1 MNIGIVGAG
10 IGGLSAAIALQK
22 RGHEVQLFE
31 QASQIK
37 ALGAGLV
44 LAANAIYALSL
55 LGLDKKVEQI
65 GQWIGGADV
74 LDHEGKVLMGTDFKG
89 HKDQRIG
96 QNFSVHRAEL
106 HAILRG
112 ELKPETL
119 RLGQQ
124 CVRFSQHDKTIE
136 VVLASGERQIFD
148 VLVAADGL
156 HSPLRQQIWP
166 STTLRFAGYTCW
178 RGVISQKR
186 LSEPIIGFS
195 ESWGVGRRFG
205 LVPLSQD
212 RLYWFAC
219 KNAMPHDPQMEV
231 MTPDGLLSLFRDFH
245 APIPEVLQNTQQE
258 EVHWADIYDVKPL
271 QKFYHKRLILLGDA
285 AHGTTPNMGQGA
297 CMAIEDA
304 LVLAKVLDDE
314 SHLENALQ
322 QYQQKRWARVQKVVK
337 TSRQIGAVA
346 HKCPENFVPLR
357 NALLRKMPASEKQL
371 RWLFST
377 NWY

>member
-22 RGHEVQLFE
+22 KGHDVQLFE

-37 ALGAGLV
+37 AVGAGLV
-44 LAANAIYALSL
+44 LAANAMYALSL
-55 LGLDKKVEQI
+55 LGLDKRVEEI
-65 GQWIGGADV
+65 GQWIGGVAV
-74 LDHEGKVLMGTDFKG
+74 LDYKGKVLMGTNFKG

-96 QNFSVHRAEL
+96 QRFSVHRAEL
-106 HAILRG
+106 HAILRD

-124 CVRFSQHDKTIE
+124 CVRFSQHEKTIE
-136 VVLASGERQIFD
+136 VVLASGERKIVD

-166 STTLRFAGYTCW
+166 DTTLRYAGYTCW
-178 RGVISQKR
+178 RGVIPQKS
-186 LSEPIIGFS
+186 LSEPITGFS

-205 LVPLSQD
+205 LVPLAQD

-219 KNAMPHDPQMEV
+219 TNAMPRDAHMEA
-231 MTPDGLLSLFRDFH
+231 MTPDGLRRLFCDFH
-245 APIPEVLQNTQQE
+245 APIPEVLKKTQKE
-258 EVHWADIYDVKPL
+258 EMHWADIYDLKPL
-271 QKFYHKRLILLGDA
+271 QKFFDKHLVLLGDA

-304 LVLAKVLDDE
+304 LVLAKVLGEEPRLE
-314 SHLENALQ
+314 SALQ
-322 QYQQKRWARVQKVVK
+322 LYQLKRWARVQKVVK
-337 TSRQIGAVA
+337 MSRQIGVVA
-346 HKCPENFVPLR
+346 HKCPEAFLPLR

-371 RWLFST
+371 HWLFST